1 MSKRELEYNI
11 TLDQEVKKYKI
22 KISDLEHNHHINS
35 QSSKD
40 EIGKKIEES
49 EAKVRKLEVR
59 ITEAETKRE
68 EEAFTRRRLEKQ
80 IIDLTHD
87 KEELQRNA
95 KDLQLKLSQLRSL

>member
-1 MSKRELEYNI
+1 MEYSI

-22 KISDLEHNHHINS
+22 KISDLEHSHHINS

-40 EIGKKIEES
+40 EIVKKIEES
-49 EAKVRKLEVR
+49 EGKVRKLEAR
-59 ITEAETKRE
+59 LSEAEAKRE

-87 KEELQRNA
+87 KE
-95 KDLQLKLSQLRSL
+95 